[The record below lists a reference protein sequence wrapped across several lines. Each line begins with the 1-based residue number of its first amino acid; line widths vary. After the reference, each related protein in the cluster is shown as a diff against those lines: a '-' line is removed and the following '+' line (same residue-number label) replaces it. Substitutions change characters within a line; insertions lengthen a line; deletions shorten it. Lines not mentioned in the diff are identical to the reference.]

1 MARTSKLGA
10 FTVLLLGCLHPA
22 QSAVYYVDHTGGS
35 DNNQGT
41 ATSAAWQSLA
51 RIRQTHL
58 NAGDFVLLKRGETW
72 GEPLQINASGSDG
85 APITFGAY
93 GTGNMPA
100 IDGTNLTLAAQ
111 TGLVNASARSYL
123 VLDGLE
129 VRNSQRD
136 GVVPYTANF
145 LTIRNCRI
153 HDNQFNGILAFNGSN
168 TTIED
173 SEIYANSLDL
183 TNSYAG
189 ILIDGNVGP
198 QAGFLISNNYIHDNI
213 GGQGW
218 QSANG
223 IYLGHTGSNIPNLT
237 NVAIA
242 GNDISRNGNPNQ
254 NQAGRGISGSF
265 TGNVSVTGNTV
276 SSNASAGIYLGD
288 VGLVLT
294 INISQ
299 NVFYNNALRQFG
311 GITNGSALATQNLLL
326 VDDPNVTGMGAEIGG
341 MGPWTL
347 VNNMFAFTTQT
358 SDAYRGFIRINN
370 PEQDSLLQSDYN
382 TFYSAGPNRWLQ
394 SDGAVLSFAIWQAAG
409 YDAHSANPKL
419 AGYNAPSINPRRR

>member
-41 ATSAAWQSLA
+41 SPTGAWQSLA

-58 NAGDFVLLKRGETW
+58 YAGDFVLLKRGETW
-72 GEPLQINASGSDG
+72 GEQLQINASGSDG

-136 GVVPYTANF
+136 GVVPYMANF

-382 TFYSAGPNRWLQ
+382 TFYSAGPNRWLP
-394 SDGAVLSFAIWQAAG
+394 SNGAELSFAAWRVAG
-409 YDAHSANPKL
+409 HDAHSANPMR
-419 AGYNAPSINPRRR
+419 AVFDAPNANPRRQ

>member
-22 QSAVYYVDHTGGS
+22 QSAVYYVDHAGGS

-41 ATSAAWQSLA
+41 STSAAWQTLA
-51 RIRQTHL
+51 RILQTHL
-58 NAGDFVLLKRGETW
+58 NPGDFVLLKRGATW
-72 GEPLQINASGSDG
+72 GEQLQINASGSDG

-93 GTGNMPA
+93 GTGNMPV
-100 IDGTNLTLAAQ
+100 IDGTNVSLAAQ
-111 TGLVNASARSYL
+111 TGLVNTSARSYL
-123 VLDGLE
+123 VLDGME

-136 GVVPYTANF
+136 GVVPYMANF

-153 HDNQFNGILAFNGSN
+153 HDNQFSGILAFNGSN
-168 TTIED
+168 TTIEN
-173 SEIYANSLDL
+173 SEIYANSLDPA
-183 TNSYAG
+183 NSYAG
-189 ILIDGNVGP
+189 IRIDGNGVP
-198 QAGFLISNNYIHDNI
+198 QAGFLISGNHIHDNI

-223 IYLGHTGSNIPNLT
+223 IYLGHTGSNIPNLA
-237 NVAIA
+237 NMAIA

-254 NQAGRGISGSF
+254 NQAGRGISGSC
-265 TGNVSVTGNTV
+265 TGDVTVTGNTV
-276 SSNASAGIYLGD
+276 SLNASAGVYLGD

-299 NVFYNNALRQFG
+299 NVFYDNALRQFG
-311 GITNGSALATQNLLL
+311 GITNGSAMAAQNLLL
-326 VDDPNVTGMGAEIGG
+326 VDDPHITGMGAEIGG

-358 SDAYRGFIRINN
+358 SDTYRGFIRINN

-382 TFYSAGPNRWLQ
+382 TFYSAGPNRWLP
-394 SDGAVLSFAIWQAAG
+394 SNDAELSFAGWREAG
-409 YDAHSANPKL
+409 HDAHSANPMR
-419 AGYNAPSINPRRR
+419 AAFDAPGVNPRRR

>member
-1 MARTSKLGA
+1 MARTSKLGS
-10 FTVLLLGCLHPA
+10 FTMLLLGWLHPA

-41 ATSAAWQSLA
+41 SPTGAWQSLA

-58 NAGDFVLLKRGETW
+58 YAGDFVLLKRGETW
-72 GEPLQINASGSDG
+72 GEQLQINASGSDG

-93 GTGNMPA
+93 ATGNMPA
-100 IDGTNLTLAAQ
+100 IDGTSLTLATQ
-111 TGLVNASARSYL
+111 TGLVNASSRSYL

-136 GVVPYTANF
+136 GVVPYMANF
-145 LTIRNCRI
+145 LAIRNCRI

-173 SEIYANSLDL
+173 SEIYANSLDP

-189 ILIDGNVGP
+189 ILIDGNAGP

-223 IYLGHTGSNIPNLT
+223 IYLGHTGSSIPNLT

-265 TGNVSVTGNTV
+265 SGNVSVTANTV

-311 GITNGSALATQNLLL
+311 GITNGSALASENLVL
-326 VDDPNVTGMGAEIGG
+326 VDNPNITGMGAEIGG

>member
-1 MARTSKLGA
+1 MARSSKLA
-10 FTVLLLGCLHPA
+10 ALTVVLLGCLFPA
-22 QSAVYYVDHTGGS
+22 ESAVYYVDHTGGS

-41 ATSAAWQSLA
+41 TTSGAWQSLA

-58 NAGDFVLLKRGETW
+58 NPGDFVLLKRGETW
-72 GEPLQINASGSDG
+72 GEQLQINASGSDG

-93 GTGNMPA
+93 GTGNMPV

-136 GVVPYTANF
+136 GVVPYMANF

-153 HDNQFNGILAFNGSN
+153 HDNQFNGILAFNGNS

-173 SEIYANSLDL
+173 SGIYANGLDL

-189 ILIDGNVGP
+189 ILIDGNGGP
-198 QAGFLISNNYIHDNI
+198 QTGFLISNNYIHDNI
-213 GGQGW
+213 GGLGW
-218 QSANG
+218 LGANG
-223 IYLGHTGSNIPNLT
+223 IYLGHTGSNIPKLT
-237 NVAIA
+237 NVVIA
-242 GNDISRNGNPNQ
+242 GNDISRNGNPSQ

-265 TGNVSVTGNTV
+265 TGDVSVTGNTV

-299 NVFYNNALRQFG
+299 NVFYDNALRQFG
-311 GITNGSALATQNLLL
+311 GITDGSALATQNLLL
-326 VDDPNVTGMGAEIGG
+326 VDNPNITGMGAEIGG
-341 MGPWTL
+341 TGPWTL
-347 VNNMFAFTTQT
+347 ANNMFAFTTQT
-358 SDAYRGFIRINN
+358 GDAYRGFIRINN

-394 SDGAVLSFAIWQAAG
+394 SDGTVLSFAGWQAAG
-409 YDAHSANPKL
+409 YDAHSANPRL
-419 AGYNAPSINPRRR
+419 AAYKAPSVNQRRR

>member
-1 MARTSKLGA
+1 MARISKLGA
-10 FTVLLLGCLHPA
+10 FTAVLLGCLHPA

-35 DNNQGT
+35 DGNSGT
-41 ATSAAWQSLA
+41 ATTVAWQSLA

-58 NAGDFVLLKRGETW
+58 NPGDFVLLKRGETW
-72 GEPLQINASGSDG
+72 GEQLQINASGSDG

-123 VLDGLE
+123 VLNGLE

-136 GVVPYTANF
+136 GVVPYMANF
-145 LTIRNCRI
+145 LAIRNCRI
-153 HDNQFNGILAFNGSN
+153 HDNQFNGILAFNGNN

-189 ILIDGNVGP
+189 ILIDGNGGP

-223 IYLGHTGSNIPNLT
+223 IYLGHTGSNIPNLA
-237 NVAIA
+237 NVVIA

-265 TGNVSVTGNTV
+265 TGDVSVTGNTV
-276 SSNASAGIYLGD
+276 SRNASAGIYLGD

-299 NVFYNNALRQFG
+299 NVFYDNALRQFG
-311 GITNGSALATQNLLL
+311 GITGGSALATQNLLL
-326 VDDPNVTGMGAEIGG
+326 VDNPNITGMGAEIGG
-341 MGPWTL
+341 TGPWTL

-358 SDAYRGFIRINN
+358 NDAYRGFIRINN

-382 TFYSAGPNRWLQ
+382 TFYSAGPNRWLP
-394 SDGAVLSFAIWQAAG
+394 SNGAVLSFAAWQAAG
-409 YDAHSANPKL
+409 YDAHSANPRL
-419 AGYNAPSINPRRR
+419 AAYDAPSVNPRRQ